1 MLVLG
6 DDEEIL
12 ELVVVW
18 FELGQRLIA
27 PLEQLFRV
35 DRHNF
40 NFRYAL
46 DGLELFVADDWIV
59 LEDAETGHEG

>member
-1 MLVLG
+1 MLILG
-6 DDEEIL
+6 DDEQIL

-18 FELGQRLIA
+18 FELGQRLLA

-35 DRHNF
+35 DWHNF

-46 DGLELFVADDWIV
+46 DGLELLVADDWIV
-59 LEDAETGHEG
+59 IEDA